1 MFHVKH
7 TDNKK
12 ARLVRAGLLGIDLGL
27 CSHLHCVAMQ
37 QKLNAIVYE
46 RRIIAIVWAE

>member
-12 ARLVRAGLLGIDLGL
+12 AHLVRAGLLDNDPGL
-27 CSHLHCVAMQ
+27 CSHLHSIAMQ
-37 QKLNAIVYE
+37 QILNAIVYE
-46 RRIIAIVWAE
+46 RRIIAVIWAK

>member
-12 ARLVRAGLLGIDLGL
+12 AHLVRVGLLDNDQGL
-27 CSHLHCVAMQ
+27 CRRLHSVAMQ
-37 QKLNAIVYE
+37 QILDAIVYE
-46 RRIIAIVWAE
+46 RRIVAIVWAK